1 MPLLCMKCDTRV
13 EAVLTKS
20 GTFWCPGCEK
30 EIGKDD
36 VYRVGKRYF
45 ASGIG
50 MMMAM
55 AATMPM
61 IAAAQADLDR
71 LTKTMPGDYVPRRP
85 SKEAA
90 NTIAIAHRMKRKKI
104 HGLRKK
110 QKRHM
115 RQGRR

>member
-1 MPLLCMKCDTRV
+1 MPLLCMECDTRV
-13 EAVLTKS
+13 EGNISKP
-20 GTFWCPGCEK
+20 GTFWCSGCEK
-30 EIGKDD
+30 ELGKDD

-55 AATMPM
+55 AAAMSQSLP
-61 IAAAQADLDR
+61 
-71 LTKTMPGDYVPRRP
+71 KTMPGDYVPTKR